1 MLLLSG
7 LGIGSAPVAS
17 VSDLLDAGKLSRV
30 LPTWST
36 PLEAL
41 YLYFPSRRH
50 QPAALRAFIAFRKGR
65 AYAPLHLRGGHD
77 GNVDERDGRVG
88 RLRSDRVRRRIRD
101 LAEAPGHRDHA
112 AEKGFRTNQ
121 VIAI

>member
-1 MLLLSG
+1 MNFKTDSKSGSWRCGKHRRVDHCSHRCTIWCKQHLLLLSG

-41 YLYFPSRRH
+41 YLYFPSRRY
-50 QPAALRAFIAFRKGR
+50 QPAALRAFIAFLKGR
-65 AYAPLHLRGGHD
+65 SYAPLHLHGRHD

-88 RLRSDRVRRRIRD
+88 
-101 LAEAPGHRDHA
+101 
-112 AEKGFRTNQ
+112 
-121 VIAI
+121 